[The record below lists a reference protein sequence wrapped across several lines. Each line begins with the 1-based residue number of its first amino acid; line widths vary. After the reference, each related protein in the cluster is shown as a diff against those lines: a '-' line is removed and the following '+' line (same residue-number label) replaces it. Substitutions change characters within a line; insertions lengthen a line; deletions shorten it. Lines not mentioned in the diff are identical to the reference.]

1 MSAMRLV
8 IIALLSLTLISGCSS
23 WRSDPTRD
31 WSASQ
36 LYEEAKS
43 ALNRGSYDRAVE
55 LYETL
60 EARFPFGRHAQQAQL
75 EIAYAY
81 YKAQEPEMA
90 IAAIDRFLQINPRH
104 PHVDYAY
111 YLRGLTNFERDL
123 SFINRWIPQDQSR
136 RDAAPLRDAFEDF
149 GNLVRNFPDSRYS
162 QDARDRMMHLR
173 NMLADHELYIA
184 DFYMRRGAWL
194 AAAKRASYVIEH
206 YDQSD
211 AVPQALVIMV
221 RAYRELDMNDLADD
235 ALRVLQ
241 LNFPEEAQRQR
252 LSHLPQPH
260 RSS

>member
-1 MSAMRLV
+1 
-8 IIALLSLTLISGCSS
+8 
-23 WRSDPTRD
+23 
-31 WSASQ
+31 
-36 LYEEAKS
+36 
-43 ALNRGSYDRAVE
+43 
-55 LYETL
+55 
-60 EARFPFGRHAQQAQL
+60 
-75 EIAYAY
+75 
-81 YKAQEPEMA
+81 MA

-149 GNLVRNFPDSRYS
+149 GNLVRNFPDSRYTP
-162 QDARDRMMHLR
+162 DARDRMVHLR

-252 LSHLPQPH
+252 LGHLPQPQ